1 VRKILALM
9 AVGVA
14 ALTLIAA
21 NVANLESGP
30 QVGDKVPGPFEPL
43 HLTGP
48 DAGEE
53 SCLFCKYGNDPVVM
67 IFARTQ
73 SDGLTKLIAAADKAA
88 EKHKDAELGA
98 AVVYLDTSDPLKKSA
113 KKLADDAKLK
123 LTVLTCIKPADLEA
137 YKIAADADVTVLLYD
152 KRTVRAN
159 HAFKK
164 GELTEKAVEKVL
176 ADLPKVLP
184 TK

>member
-1 VRKILALM
+1 MRTFVAFLM
-9 AVGVA
+9 LGLVAVTLNA
-14 ALTLIAA
+14 AGP
-21 NVANLESGP
+21 ESGP
-30 QVGDKVPGPFEPL
+30 QVGERMPGPFEPL

-53 SCLFCKYGNDPVVM
+53 SCLFCKFGNDPVVL

-73 SDGLTKLIAAADKAA
+73 SDGLAKLIAATEKAA
-88 EKHKDAELGA
+88 DKHKDASLGT
-98 AVVYLDTSDPLKKSA
+98 AVVYLDTSDPLKKAA

-123 LTVLTCIKPADLEA
+123 LTVLSCIPPKDLEA

-159 HAFKK
+159 HSVKK
-164 GELTEKAVEKVL
+164 GELTEKTVEKVL